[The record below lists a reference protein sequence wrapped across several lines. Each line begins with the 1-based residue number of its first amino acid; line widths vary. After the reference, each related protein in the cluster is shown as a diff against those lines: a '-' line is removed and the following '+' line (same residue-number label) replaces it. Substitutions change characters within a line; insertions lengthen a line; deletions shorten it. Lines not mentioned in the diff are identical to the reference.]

1 MTDTII
7 TAEDLLARMRAGTK
21 EVHEIR
27 MRDQIFP
34 VRVLSI
40 DEVTAIRREALGQ
53 SAKLRGDDT
62 DKNVWVQKLTL
73 KLASTL
79 SKNGAPLL
87 SEKLLGLLS
96 LDELQHLYAE
106 YVRVADAVN
115 PSLEQISPERFRALV
130 DALKKNL
137 VSSRDCSLLELR
149 AICSA
154 FAELIQRLESQDSPP
169 AK

>member
-1 MTDTII
+1 MTDKIV

-34 VRVLSI
+34 VRVLAL
-40 DEVTAIRREALGQ
+40 DEVTSVRREALAQ

-62 DKNVWVQKLTL
+62 DKNVWTQKLTL
-73 KLASTL
+73 KLASTIG
-79 SKNGAPLL
+79 KDGVPLL
-87 SEKLLGLLS
+87 GDKLLSMLS
-96 LDELQHLYAE
+96 LDEVQYLYSE
-106 YVRVADAVN
+106 YIRVADAVN
-115 PSLEQISPERFRALV
+115 PSLELISPERFRAIV

-137 VSSRDCSLLELR
+137 LTSKDCSLLELR

-154 FAELIQRLESQDSPP
+154 FAELIQRMENQNSPTD
-169 AK
+169 K